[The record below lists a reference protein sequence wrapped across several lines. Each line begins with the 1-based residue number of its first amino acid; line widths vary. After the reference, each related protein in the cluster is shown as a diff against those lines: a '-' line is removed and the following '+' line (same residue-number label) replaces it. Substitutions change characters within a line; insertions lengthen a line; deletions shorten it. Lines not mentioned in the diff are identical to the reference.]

1 MTTRKTKMSE
11 ENKKKIIVVD
21 DHEFF
26 RKGVVMTINSFD
38 YARVVDEAENGQK
51 FIDLLDT
58 VTPDLVL
65 MDIKMPVMSGIEA
78 TKLAIE
84 KNPDLKIIA
93 LSMYGEEE
101 YLEGMIKAGVKG
113 FLLKNISRDDLDH
126 ALRTILEG
134 DIYYSEKLLPF
145 FTKKFFKK
153 DTLNGPGTLT
163 VRELEILRYLARGLT
178 NREIAEMLSLSD
190 RTVSNHR
197 ANLLSKTGSRNTVEL
212 LIYSI
217 KNGLVKI

>member
-1 MTTRKTKMSE
+1 M
-11 ENKKKIIVVD
+11 VVD

-26 RKGVVMTINSFD
+26 RKGVVMTVNSFE
-38 YARVVDEAENGQK
+38 YATVVAEAANGQE
-51 FIDLLDT
+51 FLNLLDT
-58 VTPDLVL
+58 TTPDLVL
-65 MDIKMPVMSGIEA
+65 IDIKMPVMNGLEA
-78 TKLAIE
+78 TIQSLQE
-84 KNPDLKIIA
+84 FPDLKIIA
-93 LSMYGEEE
+93 LSMYGEENF
-101 YLEGMIKAGVKG
+101 LEEMIKAGVKG
-113 FLLKNISRDDLDH
+113 FLLKNISREDLDH
-126 ALRTILEG
+126 ALRTVLDG

-153 DTLNGPGTLT
+153 DSLNGTGNLT
-163 VRELEILRYLARGLT
+163 AREHEILRYVARGLT
-178 NREIAEMLSLSD
+178 NREIAGILSLSD

>member
-1 MTTRKTKMSE
+1 MTAKNTKIPND
-11 ENKKKIIVVD
+11 NKKKIIVVD

-38 YARVVDEAENGQK
+38 YARVVGEAENGEK
-51 FIDLLDT
+51 FITLLET
-58 VTPDLVL
+58 ITPDLVL
-65 MDIKMPVMSGIEA
+65 TDIKMPQMSGLVA
-78 TKLAIE
+78 TKLALERI
-84 KNPDLKIIA
+84 PDLKIIA

-101 YLEGMIKAGVKG
+101 YLEEMIKAGVQG

-126 ALRTILEG
+126 ALRTILDG

-145 FTKKFFKK
+145 FTKKIRNESGSKIE
-153 DTLNGPGTLT
+153 NLT
-163 VRELEILRYLARGLT
+163 TRELEILRYVARGLT
-178 NREIAEMLSLSD
+178 NREIADILSLSD

-217 KNGLVKI
+217 KNKLVKL

>member
-1 MTTRKTKMSE
+1 MTAKKTKIPND
-11 ENKKKIIVVD
+11 NKKKIIVVD

-38 YARVVDEAENGQK
+38 YAKVVGEAENGKK
-51 FIDLLDT
+51 FIDLLET
-58 VTPDLVL
+58 ITPDLVL
-65 MDIKMPVMSGIEA
+65 TDIKMPQMSGVEA
-78 TKLAIE
+78 TKLALERIPE
-84 KNPDLKIIA
+84 LKIIA
-93 LSMYGEEE
+93 LSMYGEED
-101 YLEGMIKAGVKG
+101 YLEEMIKAGVQG

-126 ALRTILEG
+126 ALRTILDG

-145 FTKKFFKK
+145 FTKKIR
-153 DTLNGPGTLT
+153 NEPGSQTENLT
-163 VRELEILRYLARGLT
+163 TRELEILRYIARGLT
-178 NREIAEMLSLSD
+178 NREIAKILNLSD

-217 KNGLVKI
+217 KNGLVKL

>member
-1 MTTRKTKMSE
+1 MTTKKTKISE
-11 ENKKKIIVVD
+11 EKKKKIIVVD

-38 YARVVDEAENGQK
+38 YAQVVGEAENGEK
-51 FIDLLDT
+51 FITLLET
-58 VTPDLVL
+58 ITPDLVL
-65 MDIKMPVMSGIEA
+65 TDIKMPQMSGLVA
-78 TKLAIE
+78 TKLALERI
-84 KNPDLKIIA
+84 PDLKIIA

-101 YLEGMIKAGVKG
+101 YLEEMIKAGVQG

-126 ALRTILEG
+126 ALRTILDG

-145 FTKKFFKK
+145 FTKKIRNESGSKIE
-153 DTLNGPGTLT
+153 NLT
-163 VRELEILRYLARGLT
+163 TRELEILRYVARGLT
-178 NREIAEMLSLSD
+178 NREIAKILNLSD

-217 KNGLVKI
+217 KNKLVKL